1 MLPPYELWKQST
13 SVSGFGSGSREWQDL
28 DKAYKDY
35 SESQGDYN
43 KRKHLENML
52 DAFDAAKKN
61 KYASNNLKLSPS
73 EAEKKSNR
81 DRLGAITALRRY
93 LKNWKREFDKEDL
106 VALQE
111 IKRGQ
116 TTAVRRTLS
125 NAQIRYKRIQ
135 INIKAAYKNASAANN
150 LAGTASDARADLKAL
165 ADEFK
170 IKLPGTNAV
179 PLEGDSLKVSTGWQS
194 MLRSITGIEADL
206 QEEAMQA
213 LTREVGERVLGDVT
227 GYIPVLGVVQD
238 GLSVFTKMKG
248 VLDNELTIY
257 RNDKA
262 RPFTRKGDVEAAI
275 NSLQMIFEKK
285 RVELGIDLAGSVSA
299 LVTGV
304 VSSGV
309 AGPVT
314 NAVVSVAK
322 LVNSIRNFVNDHN
335 LMKRANRVLDMV
347 DSSDAQLLEIME
359 KFPFIGAHLIAT
371 IETSTL
377 IEIIG
382 YELNNPFHQLV
393 IESIN
398 NKISKLRESARDIIK
413 ESRFEL
419 VITNDR
425 EIAATR
431 RALDIAGR
439 RARELGIQRT
449 RALVEE
455 REHELAAQRAR
466 DLAAQKAR
474 ELAAQQAKALAEQQ
488 ARDLAEHQKKIAAAF
503 TELQEKNQAKLR
515 ALQQKVK
522 QVLATYRDQTTGFK
536 SLITRQ
542 STESTAAIAELT
554 SLVSS
559 TSVQDLSKLQ
569 ATVEYLLKKPV
580 TDIAAVNRSL
590 APLKQPSR
598 LFDLLNP
605 AYLAAR

>member
-13 SVSGFGSGSREWQDL
+13 SVSGFGSGSKEWQDL

-52 DAFDAAKKN
+52 DAFDEAKKK
-61 KYASNNLKLSPS
+61 KYASINIALTPG
-73 EAEKKSNR
+73 EAEKKSDR
-81 DRLGAITALRRY
+81 DRLGAITSLRRY
-93 LKNWKREFDKEDL
+93 LKNWQREYDREDL

-116 TTAVRRTLS
+116 NTAVRRTLS
-125 NAQIRYKRIQ
+125 NAKITYKSNRIK
-135 INIKAAYKNASAANN
+135 IAKSAASATYD
-150 LAGTASDARADLKAL
+150 LVGTANDARSGLKAL

-170 IKLPGTNAV
+170 TNVPGINAI
-179 PLEGDSLKVSTGWQS
+179 PLQGDALTVSTGWQS
-194 MLRSITGIEADL
+194 MLRSITGVEADL

-213 LTREVGERVLGDVT
+213 LTREIGEKVLADIS
-227 GYIPVLGVVQD
+227 GYIPVLGVVKD
-238 GLSVFTKMKG
+238 GLSVFMSMKG
-248 VLDNELTIY
+248 VVDNELIIY

-262 RPFTRKGDVEAAI
+262 RPLTRKGDIEAAI
-275 NSLQMIFEKK
+275 NSLQTIFEKK

-322 LVNSIRNFVNDHN
+322 LVNSIRNFVNDHT
-335 LMKRANRVLDMV
+335 LMTRANKVLDIV

-398 NKISKLRESARDIIK
+398 NKIAKLRESARDIIK

-439 RARELGIQRT
+439 RAKELGIQRT
-449 RALVEE
+449 QALVEE
-455 REHELAAQRAR
+455 RERELAAQRAR
-466 DLAAQKAR
+466 DLEAQKERA
-474 ELAAQQAKALAEQQ
+474 LAAQQAKALAEQQ
-488 ARDLAEHQKKIAAAF
+488 ARELAEHQKKIAAAQ
-503 TELQEKNQAKLR
+503 TALQEKNQAKLR

-522 QVLATYRDQTTGFK
+522 QALATYRDQTTGFK
-536 SLITRQ
+536 SLVTRQ

-580 TDIAAVNRSL
+580 TDAAAVNRSL